1 MIRRPPRSTPK
12 PTLFP
17 YTTLFRSRRG
27 KFHTERLP
35 ENEIRS
41 YCVSVRLNENELSI
55 LEEKRGSYKKGE
67 WLRMASLN
75 KLPLV
80 LPAIN
85 KSAWVELGRLSQDLN
100 RLLTY
105 LDGKSPDSDPTL
117 TEMHVIKR
125 QVQTLRT
132 LLLPST
138 FWSNTNE
145 RYAENQER

>member
-1 MIRRPPRSTPK
+1 
-12 PTLFP
+12 
-17 YTTLFRSRRG
+17 
-27 KFHTERLP
+27 
-35 ENEIRS
+35 
-41 YCVSVRLNENELSI
+41 
-55 LEEKRGSYKKGE
+55 
-67 WLRMASLN
+67 MASLN

-80 LPAIN
+80 LPEIN

-125 QVQTLRT
+125 QVQSLRT